1 MLLPVRLPLTKARAD
16 GLFLLLVGSIA
27 FLLIGWR
34 LESSAAGAMVDF
46 RTAYS
51 SARCLLAG
59 CDPYQPNDVLNQ
71 YRGSGAARPADNDG
85 NRFTIARNVYPPT
98 EFAITVPFAAFPY
111 GLAQALWFAL
121 TAGSMIAAGMLMGSS
136 GTGCAPQVAGAL
148 LCYFLIDCVSLL
160 YCGNPAGAAVGLC
173 AVAAWCF
180 IRERCIPVGVLCM
193 AASLALK
200 PQDGGLVWLYFLL
213 SGRQHR
219 RRAWQSL
226 VLAAAIGLP
235 MLLWTAHLSPQ
246 WARELAANLRDFT
259 GHGGTNDPGPD
270 SSGGHGICM
279 ITDLQVVL
287 SFFWDNPRFYNPASL
302 ALWVPPIVLWAAA
315 TLRSCPTRNHAWFAL
330 AAIAPLTML
339 PVYHRQ
345 YDAKLVMLT
354 VPACAILWTEG
365 GWLRRCSIAINLAVF
380 SVIGDIPWV
389 IVMSLLG
396 QWQRS
401 SAWMSARFASAL
413 LALPAPLTLVAM
425 SCFYLWI
432 YIQRSEPQA
441 RRMQER
447 SA

>member
-1 MLLPVRLPLTKARAD
+1 MLLPVRFPLTKAKAD
-16 GLFLLLVGSIA
+16 GLFLLLVGSVA

-34 LESSAAGAMVDF
+34 LESTAAGAMVDF

-51 SARCLLAG
+51 SARCLLFR
-59 CDPYQPNDVLNQ
+59 CDPYQPNDILNQ
-71 YRGSGAARPADNDG
+71 YRESGAARASDNDG

-98 EFAITVPFAAFPY
+98 EFAITVPFAALPY

-121 TAGSMIAAGMLMGSS
+121 TAGGIIAAGILMGSS
-136 GTGCAPQVAGAL
+136 GTECAPEVAGAL

-160 YCGNPAGAAVGLC
+160 YCGNPAGAAVGVC

-180 IRERCIPVGVLCM
+180 IQDRFIPAGVLCM

-213 SGRQHR
+213 SGQRHC

-235 MLLWTAHLSPQ
+235 MVLWTAHLSPRWTQ
-246 WARELAANLRDFT
+246 ELAANLTDFT
-259 GHGGTNDPGPD
+259 VHGGTNDPGPD

-279 ITDLQVVL
+279 ITDLQVVF
-287 SFFWDNPRFYNPASL
+287 SFFWDNPRFYNLASL
-302 ALWVPPIVLWAAA
+302 VVCVPMIVLWAAS
-315 TLRSCPTRNHAWFAL
+315 TLRTRPKRNHAWFAL

-354 VPACAILWTEG
+354 VPACAILWSEG
-365 GWLRRCSIAINLAVF
+365 GWPRRCAIAINLAVF

-389 IVMSLLG
+389 IAMSLLG

-401 SAWMSARFASAL
+401 SAWMSARFSSAM
-413 LALPAPLTLVAM
+413 LALPAPLTLLAM

-432 YIQRSEPQA
+432 YIQRSGPDAQRAE
-441 RRMQER
+441 ER